1 MTALLLVVAGGGIG
15 AGLRHLVNMA
25 ALRLLGPS
33 FPWGTVAVNLL
44 GGILMG
50 LLVGTLARHEPA
62 GGANHIRLFL
72 ATGVLGGFTTFSA
85 FSLDAVVLWER
96 GAELAAAGY
105 VLGSVAGAI
114 AALMAGLALARLFG

>member
-15 AGLRHLVNMA
+15 AGMRHLVNMA
-25 ALRLLGPS
+25 ALRLLGPA

-44 GGILMG
+44 GGLLMG
-50 LLVGTLARHEPA
+50 LLIGTLARHEPA

-105 VLGSVAGAI
+105 VLGSVVGAI

>member
-15 AGLRHLVNMA
+15 AGMRHLVNMA
-25 ALRLLGPS
+25 ALRLLGPA
-33 FPWGTVAVNLL
+33 FPWHTVAVNLL
-44 GGILMG
+44 GGLLMG
-50 LLVGTLARHEPA
+50 LLVGLLARHEPA

-96 GAELAAAGY
+96 GTELAAAGY

-114 AALMAGLALARLFG
+114 AALMAGLALVRLFG

>member
-15 AGLRHLVNMA
+15 AGLRHLVNVA
-25 ALRLLGPS
+25 ALRLLGPW

-44 GGILMG
+44 GGLLMG
-50 LLVGTLARHEPA
+50 LLVGMLARHELA
-62 GGANHIRLFL
+62 GGANHMRLFL

-114 AALMAGLALARLFG
+114 AALMAGLALVRLFG